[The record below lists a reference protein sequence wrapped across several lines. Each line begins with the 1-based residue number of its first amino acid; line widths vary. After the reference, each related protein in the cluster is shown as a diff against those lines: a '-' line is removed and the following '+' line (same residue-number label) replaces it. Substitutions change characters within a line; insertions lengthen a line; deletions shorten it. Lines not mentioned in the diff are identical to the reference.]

1 MCLASEAG
9 EEFGQ
14 IHLPEVFTAA
24 GPHGHLFSR
33 LFLFADN
40 QLVRQLLQ
48 AMFPNFIGY
57 FFIPQVGLAA
67 PSGVLQMRCNAR
79 RVSSLALG
87 DIKHRNLH
95 RRKPQRHR
103 AGVVLDENADEAF
116 HRADDR
122 PMQHDRYLARI
133 VFGDVLRTEQTRHG
147 KIDLHGAALPGATDA
162 VFQMVF
168 DLGAV
173 EGALSREH
181 LVAETAGIQGCLK
194 RAFGLVPELVG
205 ADPFQRARGEFV
217 DDLGEAEVCVDLLQQ
232 RRKRRDLR
240 LDLLLGA
247 KYVAVVLGESADA
260 HDAMQCARGFVAGAH
275 AELAVAQRQLAV
287 AVQALVVDQH
297 VTGTVHRLDRVV
309 ALLRLGG
316 EHQLLVIF
324 PMAGFLP
331 QTAVEELRAA
341 HFEIA
346 VVPVDA
352 AHVLL
357 DLLPDRP
364 TFRMPEHHARG
375 FFLEV
380 EKIELRAQPPV
391 IALLRLLDHAQ
402 VRFLLLLLGP
412 GSPVDPLQHLVLG
425 ISAPVGAG
433 DLHQL
438 EYLELAGGGNVRAAA
453 QIDEIPFPVQRNLF
467 VRGNRR
473 DDLRLVALAD
483 GFEVLNRLVARPDL
497 ARHREVLFCQF
508 RHALF
513 DGTEIVRRERPLE
526 RKIVVEAVF
535 NYRPDGH
542 LRLGEQLL
550 HGVGEQVRSGVPKNL
565 EALFVALGDDGEL
578 AIALETVRGID
589 QFSVHPPSEGGARQP
604 RSDRLSDFGDGDRTG
619 KALYRAVRKADIRHA
634 FQRAELKR

>member
-1 MCLASEAG
+1 MCLASETG
-9 EEFGQ
+9 DEFGQ

-67 PSGVLQMRCNAR
+67 PPRLLQIRCNAC
-79 RVSSLALG
+79 RVSGLALG

-103 AGVVLDENADEAF
+103 AGLVLDENADEAL

-147 KIDLHGAALPGATDA
+147 KIHLHGAALPGATDA

-181 LVAETAGIQGCLK
+181 FVAETAGIQGCLK
-194 RAFGLVPELVG
+194 PAFGLVPELVG
-205 ADPFQRARGEFV
+205 TDPFRRARRELV
-217 DDLGEAEVCVDLLQQ
+217 DDLGKAEGRVNLLQQ
-232 RRKRRDLR
+232 RRNRGDLR

-260 HDAMQCARGFVAGAH
+260 HDAVQSARGFVARAH

-287 AVQALVVDQH
+287 TAQALVVNQH
-297 VTGTVHRLDRVV
+297 VAGAVHRLDRVV

-316 EHQLLVIF
+316 EHVLPVVLPV
-324 PMAGFLP
+324 ARFLP
-331 QTAVEELRAA
+331 QAAVEDLRAA
-341 HFEIA
+341 HFEIT
-346 VVPVDA
+346 VVPGDA

-364 TFRMPEHHARG
+364 ALRMPEHHARS
-375 FFLEV
+375 FFLKM
-380 EKIELRAQPPV
+380 EKIQLRAQPPV
-391 IALLRLLDHAQ
+391 VALLRLLDHAQ

-412 GSPVDPLQHLVLG
+412 GGPIDPLQHLVLG
-425 ISAPVGAG
+425 ISAPVGTG

-438 EYLELAGGGNVRAAA
+438 EYLELARGGNVRAAA
-453 QIDEIPFPVQRNLF
+453 QIDEIPFPVQRDLF
-467 VRGNRR
+467 VRGNRG
-473 DDLRLVALAD
+473 DDLGLVALAD
-483 GFEVLNRLVARPDL
+483 GLEVLNRLVARPDL
-497 ARHREVLFCQF
+497 ARHREILLRQF

-513 DGTEIVRRERPLE
+513 DGVEIVRRERPLE

-535 NYRPDGH
+535 NYRHADH

-565 EALFVALGDDGEL
+565 DALFVALGDDGEL

-604 RSDRLSDFGDGDRTG
+604 RSDRLSDFGDGDR
-619 KALYRAVRKADIRHA
+619 AV
-634 FQRAELKR
+634 E